1 VTQGVVVGEPSIYAY
16 TDVVQVA
23 VTCVHDWVCC
33 VLAGNARWAPAVSE
47 YRQADL
53 KYPLQH
59 AAECMLTTAPPAE
72 AGDLLEATAQ
82 LTTMGRCAEGALLR
96 KLGAASGS
104 KQHTQ
109 L

>member
-1 VTQGVVVGEPSIYAY
+1 
-16 TDVVQVA
+16 VQVA
-23 VTCVHDWVCC
+23 VTCAHYWVCF

-82 LTTMGRCAEGALLR
+82 LTTMGRCAEGVQLH
-96 KLGAASGS
+96 KQVAAIGS
-104 KQHTQ
+104 KQQ
-109 L
+109 LQLWCC